1 MKNIYT
7 TDASPSNSR
16 NTSEKNTL
24 VNESMVCLVLSARV
38 LFSITIEECKRKMCV
53 ASDEDT
59 FFFYFA
65 FKNRMNLALQ
75 WNTIPSDLNILRS
88 ELLLFACKKK
98 SVVLHLFNQGSF
110 IIYVA

>member
-1 MKNIYT
+1 
-7 TDASPSNSR
+7 
-16 NTSEKNTL
+16 
-24 VNESMVCLVLSARV
+24 MVCLVLSARV
-38 LFSITIEECKRKMCV
+38 LFSITIDECKRKMCV

-65 FKNRMNLALQ
+65 FINRMNLALQ

-88 ELLLFACKKK
+88 ELLLWFECKKM
-98 SVVLHLFNQGSF
+98 SVVFHLFNQGSF